1 MTMTSGTS
9 RISCVAT
16 ASPEP
21 KFSLS
26 RLPAKTTARPK
37 TKAKAAAPVD
47 DDLKDIEEILRNR
60 GI

>member
-1 MTMTSGTS
+1 M
-9 RISCVAT
+9 RQ
-16 ASPEP
+16 SP
-21 KFSLS
+21 